1 EGMDLTLE
9 TAAADLYAT
18 RWMTFRRVTFPLLLP
33 GIMAGSM
40 LAFVISLDDVVIT
53 EFVKSAGQ
61 DTLPTY
67 MLGQLRRTITP
78 EINAISTV
86 LLGISVLL
94 VTLIFFISRDK
105 K

>member
-1 EGMDLTLE
+1 VPFAYLPIRARLEGMNTVLE

-18 RWMTFRRVTFPLLLP
+18 PWRTFRGSPCRLLAP
-33 GIMAGSM
+33 GIIAGAM

-67 MLGQLRRTITP
+67 MLGQLRRAITP
-78 EINAISTV
+78 EVNAIATA
-86 LLGISVLL
+86 LLA
-94 VTLIFFISRDK
+94 
-105 K
+105 